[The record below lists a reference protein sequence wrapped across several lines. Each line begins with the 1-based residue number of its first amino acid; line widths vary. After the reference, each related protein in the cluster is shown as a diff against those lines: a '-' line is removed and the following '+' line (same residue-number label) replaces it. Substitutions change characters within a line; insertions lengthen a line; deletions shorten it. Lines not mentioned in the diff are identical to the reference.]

1 MRMFRAGG
9 GEDLLELKKGQSH
22 MVDYFLGVD
31 VGSSKTQALVTTA
44 EGRVLGLGQ
53 AGGGNPDVVGMAT
66 FQQVVAQAAQQALAV
81 AGLSLPDVQ
90 SAGVGI
96 SGFDWPSQREGLL
109 EALHAVLG
117 PDLPL
122 DIVNDAVL
130 GLLIGPRGWG
140 ISLVSGTGCN
150 CWGRNPQGDYAHMTG
165 YGDLMG
171 EYAGATELVA
181 RAIHC
186 VAYEWTGRGQPTALT
201 PLFIQKTGAKD
212 LADLIEGL
220 CRGYYHLGAEVAP
233 LIFACAREGDAVALS
248 LLAWAGSEL
257 GAMVVT
263 VARRL
268 NLTHLAP
275 DIILIGSMFKNQ
287 PALADYVKPVVLAA
301 VPGARFL
308 PLPTW
313 PVVGAVVLAME
324 VARVSRERI
333 CQALDNMQKTVASF
347 Q

>member
-1 MRMFRAGG
+1 
-9 GEDLLELKKGQSH
+9 
-22 MVDYFLGVD
+22 
-31 VGSSKTQALVTTA
+31 
-44 EGRVLGLGQ
+44 
-53 AGGGNPDVVGMAT
+53 MAA
-66 FQQVVAQAAQQALAV
+66 FQQVVAQAAQQALTA
-81 AGLSLPDVQ
+81 AGLSLSDVR

-96 SGFDWPSQREGLL
+96 SGFDWPSQRKGLL

-150 CWGRNPQGDYAHMTG
+150 CWGRNPQGNYAHMTG

-181 RAIHC
+181 RAIHH

-220 CRGYYHLGAEVAP
+220 CRGYYHLGADVTP
-233 LIFACAREGDAVALS
+233 LIFDCAREGDAVALD
-248 LLAWAGSEL
+248 LLAWAGREL
-257 GAMVVT
+257 GAMAVT
-263 VARRL
+263 VARQL
-268 NLTHLAP
+268 NMTHLAP
-275 DIILIGSMFKNQ
+275 DVILIGSMFKNQ
-287 PALADYVKPVVLAA
+287 PALADYVKPVVLAV
-301 VPGARFL
+301 VPEARFL

-324 VARVSRERI
+324 VVRI
-333 CQALDNMQKTVASF
+333 PRNRIQQALENLQQTVMSF

>member
-1 MRMFRAGG
+1 MM
-9 GEDLLELKKGQSH
+9 
-22 MVDYFLGVD
+22 DYFLGVD

-44 EGRVLGLGQ
+44 DGQVLGLGQ
-53 AGGGNPDVVGMAT
+53 AGGGNPDVVGMAA
-66 FQQVVAQAAQQALAV
+66 FQQVVAQATQQALAV
-81 AGLSLPDVQ
+81 AGLSLPNLRA
-90 SAGVGI
+90 AGVGI
-96 SGFDWPSQREGLL
+96 SGFDWPSQRIGFLK
-109 EALHAVLG
+109 ALYHVLG

-122 DIVNDAVL
+122 EIVNDAVL
-130 GLLIGPRGWG
+130 GLLISPRGWG

-181 RAIHC
+181 RAIHF
-186 VAYEWTGRGQPTALT
+186 VAYQWTGRGQPTGLT
-201 PLFIQKTGAKD
+201 PLFIQKAGAKD
-212 LADLIEGL
+212 LGDLIEGL
-220 CRGYYHLGAEVAP
+220 CRGYYHLGAEAAP
-233 LIFACAREGDAVALS
+233 LVFECAREGDQVALA
-248 LLAWAGSEL
+248 LLDWAGREL

-268 NLTHLAP
+268 NMTHLAP

-287 PALADYVKPVVLAA
+287 PALADFVRPVVLEAM
-301 VPGARFL
+301 PKARLL
-308 PLPTW
+308 PLPTL

-324 VARVSRERI
+324 VVRI
-333 CQALDNMQKTVASF
+333 PRNRIQQALENLQQTVISF